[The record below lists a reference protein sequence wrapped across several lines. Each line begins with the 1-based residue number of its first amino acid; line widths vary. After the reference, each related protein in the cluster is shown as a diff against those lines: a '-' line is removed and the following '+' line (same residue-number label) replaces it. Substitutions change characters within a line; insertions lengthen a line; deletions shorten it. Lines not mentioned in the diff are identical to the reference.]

1 MEWWLILIIVLSS
14 LAFAFL
20 IVVVFYRYFA
30 KRLCEIIGSFILL
43 LVLCLPMLIIA
54 IIVKCDSKGP
64 ALFKQKRMGRN
75 KKLFTIYKFRT
86 MCDHAYEN
94 GGVASSEEDS
104 RITKVGRV
112 LRKTSLDELPQL
124 INIFLGQ
131 MSVIGP
137 RPILDWEYEEYAK
150 EEYEPRFK
158 VRPGMFCTVDVKY
171 RALASR
177 ELQFQMDAEYANKMS
192 FGLDV
197 KTFFGVIKTVIKGNN
212 VYKEENN
219 NDGNN

>member
-1 MEWWLILIIVLSS
+1 M
-14 LAFAFL
+14 
-20 IVVVFYRYFA
+20 VVIFYRYFA
-30 KRLCEIIGSFILL
+30 KRICEIVGSFVLL
-43 LVLCLPMLIIA
+43 SLLWLPMLIIA
-54 IIVKCDSKGP
+54 IVIKCDSKGP
-64 ALFKQKRMGRN
+64 ALFKQKRLGRN
-75 KKLFTIYKFRT
+75 KKQFTILKFRT
-86 MCDHAYEN
+86 MCDHAYEK

-137 RPILDWEYEEYAK
+137 RPVLDWEYEEFTK

-158 VRPGMFCTVDVKY
+158 VRPGMFCTVDVDY
-171 RALASR
+171 RASAPR
-177 ELQFQMDAEYANKMS
+177 DLQFQMDAEYAKKMS

-197 KTFFGVIKTVIKGNN
+197 KTFFGVIKTVFTGKN
-212 VYKEENN
+212 VYKEESKDN
-219 NDGNN
+219 GNN